1 MSYLGKEPQFT
12 QYPSKFF
19 NGDGSAMT
27 VTLDYAPP
35 NAAALLVF
43 IDGVRQDTSAYTL
56 AGGTSLTFTGAVPSG
71 TNNVQVVH
79 LGLAVDVGIPG
90 DDTIS
95 TAKLQDDAVTADKLA
110 SGLANATH
118 TGDVTGATALTIAND
133 AVDIA
138 MLSATGTAD
147 ATTFLRGDN
156 SWAEAGGGKVLQ
168 YVSTEGYSGSI
179 SVDNNTTPA
188 SAGATFLV
196 SITPTATDSKILIQ
210 FGSAYGGTQ
219 SGNYPGKA
227 KLYRQIASGGYSSL
241 NSESMIFLQNYA
253 ANITPW
259 GSSYTDSP
267 STTSACY
274 YQLYVYT
281 GGNDVAYFTANDYY
295 RFIRAWE
302 IGA

>member
-1 MSYLGKEPQFT
+1 MSSELKTNKVSPATGTALQISDSGDT
-12 QYPSKFF
+12 TTIPS
-19 NGDGSAMT
+19 GA
-27 VTLDYAPP
+27 TLDV
-35 NAAALLVF
+35 N
-43 IDGVRQDTSAYTL
+43 GTL
-56 AGGTSLTFTGAVPSG
+56 
-71 TNNVQVVH
+71 
-79 LGLAVDVGIPG
+79 
-90 DDTIS
+90 
-95 TAKLQDDAVTADKLA
+95 
-110 SGLANATH
+110 
-118 TGDVTGATALTIAND
+118 DVTGATVTG
-133 AVDIA
+133 
-138 MLSATGTAD
+138 LSA
-147 ATTFLRGDN
+147 
-156 SWAEAGGGKVLQ
+156 GKVLQ
-168 YVSTEGYSGSI
+168 YVFTEGYSGSI

-196 SITPTATDSKILIQ
+196 SITPSATTSKILIQ

-267 STTSACY
+267 STTSQCD

>member
-1 MSYLGKEPQFT
+1 MSTLETNLVQ
-12 QYPSKFF
+12 PS
-19 NGDGSAMT
+19 
-27 VTLDYAPP
+27 
-35 NAAALLVF
+35 
-43 IDGVRQDTSAYTL
+43 
-56 AGGTSLTFTGAVPSG
+56 SG
-71 TNNVQVVH
+71 TNLQ
-79 LGLAVDVGIPG
+79 LG
-90 DDTIS
+90 
-95 TAKLQDDAVTADKLA
+95 A
-110 SGLANATH
+110 SGDTVDIPSGATL
-118 TGDVTGATALTIAND
+118 DVTGAT
-133 AVDIA
+133 VSG
-138 MLSATGTAD
+138 LSA
-147 ATTFLRGDN
+147 
-156 SWAEAGGGKVLQ
+156 GKVLQ
-168 YVSTEGYSGSI
+168 YVYTEGYSGSI

-241 NSESMIFLQNYA
+241 NSESMIYLLQA
-253 ANITPW
+253 GANLSPW

-267 STTSACY
+267 STTSQCD

-281 GGNDVAYFTANDYY
+281 GGNDVAYFTANDYF